1 MKRKQMTYSE
11 LVHHVKKDTLLTTRW
26 LVLCWLMDYQNIVT
40 PTDLSY
46 IRHLY
51 VDGIVKE

>member
-11 LVHHVKKDTLLTTRW
+11 LVHHVKKDPLLTTRW
-26 LVLCWLMDYQNIVT
+26 FVLCWLMDYQNIVT

-46 IRHLY
+46 IRQLY
-51 VDGIVKE
+51 VDGIVNE